1 MNAHEWAALTE
12 APKAWAALAGR
23 LGGGLE
29 AVFDDAGRAGLAF
42 RPAGA
47 AAWTAFRRAAGS
59 ALPAALPAAAWVF
72 VEKGRSAGAGAR
84 ARPLPAW
91 SGLGPVPELG
101 AMLGDLH
108 ALHPLAAAGVAAG
121 RLEARFAEPVPWPF
135 FACLDASKPFAAGAA
150 GWARRLGSRGVAG
163 FAFGGGRME
172 IFVC

>member
-1 MNAHEWAALTE
+1 MNAHEWAALTG

-23 LGGGLE
+23 LGGALE
-29 AVFDDAGRAGLAF
+29 AVFDDAGRAGLCFAPGDAAAWAAF
-42 RPAGA
+42 RREAGA
-47 AAWTAFRRAAGS
+47 A
-59 ALPAALPAAAWVF
+59 LPAVRPAAAWVLF
-72 VEKGRSAGAGAR
+72 EKGRPAGAGVRPR
-84 ARPLPAW
+84 ALPAW

-163 FAFGGGRME
+163 FAFGAGRME